1 MWLKE
6 RNLRILYWSIKIKMS
21 LKGHKYVKICGNL
34 TKYEKKSSIYVK
46 KKKRNLS
53 VKSMFMS

>member
-34 TKYEKKSSIYVK
+34 TKYEKKSSIYVN
-46 KKKRNLS
+46 KR
-53 VKSMFMS
+53 KEIYQ